1 LSDQKG
7 FGIVKPEIRVLGID
21 DGKFVSHTKDSVLIV
36 GVVFRGGYSIEGVM
50 HSKIAIDGL
59 DATEKLASMI
69 NSSPH
74 CRQLRV
80 VMLNGI
86 TFAGFNVVS
95 LKKLHLET
103 GLPVIALTH
112 DRPNL
117 DAICS
122 ALKNLPK
129 SEDRWRLIV
138 EAGEIYEVTNHGTKV
153 YVELAGI
160 SLSDAQKVIKLTST
174 RSCLPEPLR
183 VAHLIASGIS
193 SDFEEIEKV

>member
-1 LSDQKG
+1 MSDQKG

-21 DGKFVSHTKDSVLIV
+21 DGKFVPHTKDSVLIV

-95 LKKLHLET
+95 LKKLHLKT

-138 EAGEIYEVTNHGTKV
+138 EAGEIYEVTNHGTKI